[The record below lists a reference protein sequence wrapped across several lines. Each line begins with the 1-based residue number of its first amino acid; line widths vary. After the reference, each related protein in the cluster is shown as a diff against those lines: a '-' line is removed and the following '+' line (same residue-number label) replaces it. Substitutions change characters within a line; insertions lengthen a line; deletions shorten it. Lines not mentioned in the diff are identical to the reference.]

1 MAEEQDNAPEAAMLN
16 QITAAA
22 RENKVCIDLTADD
35 DADAEDARNTS
46 SSNNASLRTMLDPA
60 MQMRICIDPTC
71 IRRVTL
77 LSAPTPT
84 PLSTRDT
91 PGVQI
96 ARGSDAQAV
105 LTEAKD
111 THSVTAEAQQPS
123 CTDATSGAQAQ
134 AHEPT
139 KRKRRKR
146 NRKNSHVPTHEVMVI
161 TGESVEER
169 LSEEAEG

>member
-1 MAEEQDNAPEAAMLN
+1 
-16 QITAAA
+16 
-22 RENKVCIDLTADD
+22 
-35 DADAEDARNTS
+35 
-46 SSNNASLRTMLDPA
+46 
-60 MQMRICIDPTC
+60 MQMKIYIDPTS

-91 PGVQI
+91 QGVQT
-96 ARGSDAQAV
+96 ARGNDTQAV

-111 THSVTAEAQQPS
+111 THSVMEEAHQPS

-146 NRKNSHVPTHEVMVI
+146 NRKNSQVPAHEVMAV

-169 LSEEAEG
+169 KNVFQKKLNTQECKRTRQT